1 MTVKKIM
8 ALAAELCGR
17 RDLSD
22 FLGGVSAEDLARQE
36 RDVKTLLQCYNLTEN
51 EIALDY
57 LPLRRTQEFVS
68 DGEIAYAQF
77 EKPPVEIISVRDGSG
92 AKRDFTVAEEGIRTP
107 AGALKVEYSYRPSV
121 KTREDEAEFN
131 LKGDGRLL
139 ALGTACEF
147 ALFSGMMQEAALLD
161 KRYRDALACA
171 CRERGGRL
179 KMRRW
184 V

>member
-22 FLGGVSAEDLARQE
+22 FLNGISAENLAEQE
-36 RDVKTLLQCYNLTEN
+36 RDAKTLLQCYNLTEN
-51 EIALDY
+51 ELALDY

-68 DGEIAYAQF
+68 EGELSYAEF
-77 EKPPVEIISVRDGSG
+77 EKPPVEILSVRDASG
-92 AKRDFTVAEEGIRTP
+92 KKHSFELDADGVKVP
-107 AGALKVEYSYRPSV
+107 AGALAVEYSYRPAV
-121 KTREDEAEFN
+121 KTGEEEAEFN
-131 LKGDGRLL
+131 CKGDGRLL

-147 ALFSGMMQEAALLD
+147 ALFSGMMEEASLLD

-184 V
+184 I